1 MYCIFYID
9 DVIVIGS
16 SFEKC
21 RDSLQLVMSTLQNC
35 GSLINFKKSI
45 LTLSQIA
52 PVLGFE
58 INSKSES
65 ISLGEQKRGTLIKV
79 FKHAVVSKSVK
90 IRTFARSIGLCISI
104 LPCFPHGKMLYCHL
118 ENSKIKGLRKVGF
131 KWNKSMTVS
140 ARDREILSWWL
151 NTITANTPYTFRFPT
166 ISAWRETDSS
176 LQGWRCSLTFLEQ
189 DISLHRST
197 GFHFGHSDSHHPIN
211 SKELLAIDY
220 SLLTFK

>member
-35 GSLINFKKSI
+35 GFLINFKKSI
-45 LTLSQIA
+45 LTPSQIA
-52 PVLGFE
+52 PILGFE

-90 IRTFARSIGLCISI
+90 IRTFARWIALCISI
-104 LPCFPHGKMLYCHL
+104 LPCFPHGKMHYRHL
-118 ENSKIKGLRKVGF
+118 EHSKIKGLRKVGF

-140 ARDREILSWWL
+140 A
-151 NTITANTPYTFRFPT
+151 
-166 ISAWRETDSS
+166 
-176 LQGWRCSLTFLEQ
+176 
-189 DISLHRST
+189 
-197 GFHFGHSDSHHPIN
+197 
-211 SKELLAIDY
+211 
-220 SLLTFK
+220 